1 MDDIAAVNSIFRRTI
16 FHMHQPNYKYVA
28 RVEPEADYGP
38 TLKNFER

>member
-1 MDDIAAVNSIFRRTI
+1 MDGIAAVNSNFRTI

-28 RVEPEADYGP
+28 RVEPEADNGP